1 MERRLREGRFSD
13 VPLANPFFDSL
24 RQAYPPFDSWFQ
36 SKRDEP
42 VLIIDDDEELTGV
55 VYLKYE
61 DGPIS
66 DIRPVLPEGRWL
78 KVGTMKVVARGTKL
92 GERVLK
98 RIFDEA
104 ISGFADGVYVTVFDV
119 HDDLIRLFER
129 YGFERWGTKTTIA
142 GTELVLA
149 RKFGPLNDNPLTDY
163 PFVRADAG
171 VQPWLLAVYPAYH
184 TRLFPDSILRN
195 ESAAV
200 LVRDIPSANTIH
212 KVYIGRLPLTRMA
225 PSDPVILYRTTDKAG
240 MARFRSVA
248 TSLCV
253 VEEVRSK
260 DAFFDEEDFLT
271 YCAPHSVFTEAE
283 LAAEYR
289 RSRVLYVAR
298 MTYNA
303 SFEKRPT
310 RGDLIDIVGISE
322 QHRWD
327 LRPLTLEQFRAVAR
341 LGGVDARLV
350 VDKT

>member
-1 MERRLREGRFSD
+1 MERRLREGRFSELEITD
-13 VPLANPFFDSL
+13 QFFDSL
-24 RQAYPPFDSWFQ
+24 RSSYPGFENWFRA
-36 SKRDEP
+36 KADEP
-42 VLIIDDDEELTGV
+42 VLTIADDEELTGV
-55 VYLKYE
+55 VYLKHE
-61 DGPIS
+61 AGPIS
-66 DIRPVLPEGRWL
+66 DVVPALPDGRWL

-104 ISGFADGVYVTVFDV
+104 IRSHDDGIYVTVFDV
-119 HDDLIRLFER
+119 HEDLVRLFAR
-129 YGFERWGTKTTIA
+129 YGFEQWGTKTTSA

-149 RKFGPLNDNPLTDY
+149 RRFGPLVDNPLVDY
-163 PFVRADAG
+163 PFIRADSG
-171 VQPWLLAVYPAYH
+171 VKPWLLAVYPEYH

-195 ESAAV
+195 EAEEG

-225 PSDPVILYRTTDKAG
+225 PSDPVVLYRTSDKAG

-248 TSLCV
+248 TSICV
-253 VEEVRSK
+253 VEEVRSR
-260 DAFFDEEDFLT
+260 DAFFDEGDFIA
-271 YCAPHSVFTEAE
+271 YCAPHSVFSEAE
-283 LAAEYR
+283 LSAEYR
-289 RSRVLYVAR
+289 RSRHLYVAR

-322 QHRWD
+322 QPRWD
-327 LRPLTLEQFRAVAR
+327 LRPITLEQFRAVAQ

-350 VDKT
+350 VDQA

>member
-129 YGFERWGTKTTIA
+129 
-142 GTELVLA
+142 
-149 RKFGPLNDNPLTDY
+149 
-163 PFVRADAG
+163 
-171 VQPWLLAVYPAYH
+171 
-184 TRLFPDSILRN
+184 
-195 ESAAV
+195 
-200 LVRDIPSANTIH
+200 
-212 KVYIGRLPLTRMA
+212 
-225 PSDPVILYRTTDKAG
+225 
-240 MARFRSVA
+240 
-248 TSLCV
+248 
-253 VEEVRSK
+253 
-260 DAFFDEEDFLT
+260 
-271 YCAPHSVFTEAE
+271 
-283 LAAEYR
+283 
-289 RSRVLYVAR
+289 
-298 MTYNA
+298 
-303 SFEKRPT
+303 
-310 RGDLIDIVGISE
+310 
-322 QHRWD
+322 
-327 LRPLTLEQFRAVAR
+327 
-341 LGGVDARLV
+341 
-350 VDKT
+350 